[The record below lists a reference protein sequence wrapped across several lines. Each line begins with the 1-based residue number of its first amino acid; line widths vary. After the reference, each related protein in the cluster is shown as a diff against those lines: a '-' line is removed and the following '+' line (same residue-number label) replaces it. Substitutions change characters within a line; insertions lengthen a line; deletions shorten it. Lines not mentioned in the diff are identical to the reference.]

1 MIGTHHDT
9 GKTING
15 LEHLRQ
21 SIARLLTTPVGSR
34 VMRRNYGSYV
44 FELIDQPGNRAAM
57 LKVYAATV
65 DAILR
70 WEPRFLPTR
79 VQLLTGDVETGLFE
93 LDLDGIA
100 TSDID
105 EISAG
110 TNVKL
115 SIPLGGSVL

>member
-1 MIGTHHDT
+1 MIGTHQDT

-34 VMRRNYGSYV
+34 VMRRNYGSML
-44 FELIDQPGNRAAM
+44 FELVDQPGNRAAA

-70 WEPRFLPTR
+70 WEPRVLPTR
-79 VQLLTGDVETGLFE
+79 VQLFTTEAENGKFE
-93 LDLDGIA
+93 LALDGIA
-100 TSDID
+100 TRDID
-105 EISAG
+105 EIAAG
-110 TNVKL
+110 SSVQL
-115 SIPLGGSVL
+115 AIPLGGSL